1 MTFPPVN
8 TTALPTLTRASAPLT
23 CEVEVVNEHG
33 ERQRMS
39 IPAERALTVYVDK
52 PDNPLL
58 DNPIKAGLA
67 AAVWGV
73 GLAYFRNWWASRR

>member
-1 MTFPPVN
+1 MQTGPL
-8 TTALPTLTRASAPLT
+8 AASLGGDYVAGMQKPANPLLWGA
-23 CEVEVVNEHG
+23 VAAVVAAVIVVLSQVAG
-33 ERQRMS
+33 IVQ
-39 IPAERALTVYVDK
+39 